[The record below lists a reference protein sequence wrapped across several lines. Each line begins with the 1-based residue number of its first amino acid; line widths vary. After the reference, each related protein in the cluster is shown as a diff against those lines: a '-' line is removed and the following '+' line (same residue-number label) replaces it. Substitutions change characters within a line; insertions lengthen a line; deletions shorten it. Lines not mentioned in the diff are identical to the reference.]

1 MFPHA
6 DTVYTINSLDYPE
19 RLRHA
24 ASQRLAA
31 GAQVN
36 KHPSLSVPASAH
48 RVAATL
54 VGGLL
59 MRWRGANRVRLSRPR
74 TTGWALPARDEGF

>member
-6 DTVYTINSLDYPE
+6 DTAYTIQMLDYE
-19 RLRHA
+19 QRLRHA

-31 GAQVN
+31 STQVN
-36 KHPSLSVPASAH
+36 KHPSLIVPASAH

-59 MRWRGANRVRLSRPR
+59 MRWRGANRVRLSRPQ
-74 TTGWALPARDEGF
+74 TTG

>member
-1 MFPHA
+1 MFPHPE
-6 DTVYTINSLDYPE
+6 TVCTTNTLEYQE

-31 GAQVN
+31 SAQVN
-36 KHPSLSVPASAH
+36 KHPSPIVPASAH

-59 MRWRGANRVRLSRPR
+59 MRWRGANRVRLSRPQ
-74 TTGWALPARDEGF
+74 TTG

>member
-6 DTVYTINSLDYPE
+6 DTVYTIQTLDYQE
-19 RLRHA
+19 RLQHA

-31 GAQVN
+31 CAQVN
-36 KHPSLSVPASAH
+36 EHPSLTVPASTH

-59 MRWRGANRVRLSRPR
+59 MRWRGANRVRLPRPQ
-74 TTGWALPARDEGF
+74 TTG

>member
-6 DTVYTINSLDYPE
+6 DTIYTINTRDYQE
-19 RLRHA
+19 QLRHA

-31 GAQVN
+31 SAQVN
-36 KHPSLSVPASAH
+36 KHPSLIVPASAH

-59 MRWRGANRVRLSRPR
+59 MRWRGASQGWVARPLTSGSAEPAHRVI
-74 TTGWALPARDEGF
+74 